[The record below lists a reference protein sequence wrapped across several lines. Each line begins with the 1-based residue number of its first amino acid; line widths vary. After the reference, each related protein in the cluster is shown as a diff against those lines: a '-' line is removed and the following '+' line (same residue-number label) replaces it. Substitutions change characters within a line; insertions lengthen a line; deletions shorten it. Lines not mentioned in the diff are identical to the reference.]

1 MNRGSTEGFESP
13 SAPIPGA
20 RGLDRNCGLLAL
32 GFALV
37 FRFGQEIV
45 EHLFGE
51 GNAAARWVVIVLYLI
66 VLSVVRTVARPPAGE
81 SGHAARFRDGDR

>member
-1 MNRGSTEGFESP
+1 
-13 SAPIPGA
+13 
-20 RGLDRNCGLLAL
+20 
-32 GFALV
+32 LV

-66 VLSVVRTVARPPAGE
+66 VLSVVRTVARPPAGGP
-81 SGHAARFRDGDR
+81 GHAARFRDGDR